1 MKAIINI
8 LKKSNK
14 ITNDSLFVNREILRF
29 SNTKDAIWNG
39 AKRYA
44 H

>member
-8 LKKSNK
+8 LRKSNR
-14 ITNDSLFVNREILRF
+14 ITDDSLFVRREVLRF
-29 SNTKDAIWNG
+29 SNTKEALWNG